1 MIRRPPRSTL
11 FPYTTLFRS
20 PAYYRFAECRL
31 WLMTAPTTTPDARE
45 AWRFYAKIDSF
56 TPPPLKPFEMHRA
69 KMIVGAVLAR
79 AGLGD
84 SARQVLVAARA
95 GPDVDPQQDL
105 LSLEAFGRALLG
117 DRGQA
122 IDLLRQYVAAN
133 PAQAFKRAGG
143 ISWWWRDLRTDPRFG
158 QLLERG
164 P

>member
-1 MIRRPPRSTL
+1 
-11 FPYTTLFRS
+11 
-20 PAYYRFAECRL
+20 
-31 WLMTAPTTTPDARE
+31 
-45 AWRFYAKIDSF
+45 
-56 TPPPLKPFEMHRA
+56 MHRA

-133 PAQAFKRAGG
+133 PAHAFKRGGG